1 MLLLFSCWVV
11 SKSFVTLWAIACQAP
26 LSMGFPRQEHW
37 NELPFPSPGD
47 LSNLGTEPY
56 SLSLSQQGSAF
67 HICKMLG
74 QSQNLETVLVIIVKE
89 YSQINILLALIKFM
103 KYSLYSFPSHGV
115 HLERW
120 NYESESLSVL
130 SDSLRPMDCS
140 LPSSY
145 SSAYGILQARIWEWI
160 AILFSRGSS

>member
-47 LSNLGTEPY
+47 LSKLGIEPY

-74 QSQNLETVLVIIVKE
+74 QSQNLEAVSVIIAKE
-89 YSQINILLALIKFM
+89 YSQIN
-103 KYSLYSFPSHGV
+103 LYYWHWSNS
-115 HLERW
+115 W
-120 NYESESLSVL
+120 N
-130 SDSLRPMDCS
+130 
-140 LPSSY
+140 
-145 SSAYGILQARIWEWI
+145 
-160 AILFSRGSS
+160 ILFIEFSFSWGAPWKVKLWKWKSFSFVWLLETHGL

>member
-47 LSNLGTEPY
+47 LSKLGIEPY

-74 QSQNLETVLVIIVKE
+74 QSQNLEAVSVIIAKE
-89 YSQINILLALIKFM
+89 YSQINLYYWHWSNSMFLVHFNTVDDIATSFQFMFPHNWKGLNKSEEKAVCTQQHRFLLTVEQKLIVILM
-103 KYSLYSFPSHGV
+103 
-115 HLERW
+115 
-120 NYESESLSVL
+120 
-130 SDSLRPMDCS
+130 
-140 LPSSY
+140 
-145 SSAYGILQARIWEWI
+145 
-160 AILFSRGSS
+160 